1 MVKYAPV
8 RPGQLIDEYKNS
20 YLAKL
25 GDIAK
30 DLGLSYKYICEEDE
44 GKKRYFFI
52 IYMDI
57 YEKWVK
63 YYKEISK
70 FYENNRDCR
79 PCGIYAIEL
88 DFARQLYIMSKI
100 MHGINDMEVS
110 INLYKHTSFKIPEF
124 VIKSVIVEYNTA
136 AIDETTLEVRKISYD
151 FLFEKLLYLNSLRG
165 KDAEKYS
172 KRMDRERDR
181 AKLMAKLAGAYD
193 AKTDTRGKKILG
205 KKSDSPRNLPLKHLK
220 QYGEIFTIRLNQKA
234 YSNMRTLLESSNI
247 FFSMQDPY
255 VARDDRIVL
264 DFDKKY
270 DIDKLYEEM
279 AEFSF
284 LKKDELLVRK
294 LISTAEF
301 TNKYLAIPEKKACD
315 FKSCVRLLVG
325 VNTFD
330 AFYARCQEVGLKFY
344 YDYDLL
350 SYSAE
355 INDLSSIPII
365 IDGKNMERM
374 DWIIGDNTNFKYNST
389 YKPDRLVE
397 LDPAFNR
404 KMNNGKFYCS
414 DLFKWSLNFKE

>member
-70 FYENNRDCR
+70 FYDENKGLV
-79 PCGIYAIEL
+79 PCGIYAREL
-88 DFARQLYIMSKI
+88 DFARQFHIVEETMFYIR
-100 MHGINDMEVS
+100 DMEVC
-110 INLYKHTSFKIPEF
+110 INLYKHTDFRIPEY
-124 VIKSVIVEYNTA
+124 VTDSIIVEYRTA
-136 AIDETTLEVRKISYD
+136 SIDDTTLEVRKISYD
-151 FLFEKLLYLNSLRG
+151 FLFEKLLYLNSLPR
-165 KDAEKYS
+165 KESSKYS
-172 KRMDRERDR
+172 KKMDRERDR

-205 KKSDSPRNLPLKHLK
+205 KKSDSPRNLSLKHLE
-220 QYGEIFTIRLNQKA
+220 QYGETFTVRLNQKE

-270 DIDKLYEEM
+270 DIDKLYEEI

-284 LKKDELLVRK
+284 LKKDK
-294 LISTAEF
+294 LIVYRLIDTAIF
-301 TNKYLAIPEKKACD
+301 TNKYSAIPEKKVCD
-315 FKSCVRLLVG
+315 FNSCARLLVG
-325 VNTFD
+325 CSMFNK
-330 AFYARCQEVGLKFY
+330 FYAKCQEVGLKFY

-350 SYSAE
+350 SYLAE
-355 INDLSSIPII
+355 ANDLSSIPII

-374 DWIIGDNTNFKYNST
+374 SLLIENDVIFNYYRI

-397 LDPAFNR
+397 LDPTFNR
-404 KMNNGKFYCS
+404 KINNGRLYCS
-414 DLFKWSLNFKE
+414 DNFKEVLNLKE